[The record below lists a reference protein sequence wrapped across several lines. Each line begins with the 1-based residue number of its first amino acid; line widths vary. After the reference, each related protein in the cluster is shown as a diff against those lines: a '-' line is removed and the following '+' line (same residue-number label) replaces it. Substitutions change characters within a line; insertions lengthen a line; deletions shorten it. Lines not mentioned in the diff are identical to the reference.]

1 MHGIHVLS
9 IAAAASLLP
18 AAPAYAGMSVDAAAT
33 ADATKDKMICKRTQ
47 RTGTRFYTKVCKTAG
62 QWEALAEQ
70 HKRDAHE
77 MIDRPQVNIQRD
89 N

>member
-1 MHGIHVLS
+1 MRGIHVLS
-9 IAAAASLLP
+9 LSAAAWLLS
-18 AAPAYAGMSVDAAAT
+18 AAPALAAVSVDATAT

-70 HKRDAHE
+70 HKRDARE